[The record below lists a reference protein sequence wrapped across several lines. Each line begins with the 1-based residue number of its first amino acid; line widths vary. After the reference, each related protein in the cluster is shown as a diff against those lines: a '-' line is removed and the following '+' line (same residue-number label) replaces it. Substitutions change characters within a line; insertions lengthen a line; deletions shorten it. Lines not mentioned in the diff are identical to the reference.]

1 VIGRRIAVEGSVA
14 GDVLRT
20 QQPERLA
27 DAPSRLRFALAEHVG
42 AATGLIVPLVFRGE
56 AVGVLAAFDRTVAG
70 PEFSA
75 EDQRLVQ
82 AFAASAATAVM
93 TAQSVAAHG
102 LQRSVEA
109 SERERVRW
117 ARELHDETLQELAA
131 LRIALSSARNSGN
144 ADVLERAA
152 EEAIERA
159 TAAIDALRTLIADIR
174 PASLDELG
182 AGPALEAL
190 VARTQR
196 LTGLTITTEI
206 DLAYEAGREPERHV
220 PELEVALYRLVQ
232 EGLTN
237 AVKHAGDVHVH
248 VAIAESADAVT
259 VVVRDDGPGFV
270 PDADHEGFGLL
281 GIRERVELVGGTLS
295 VRSAPGSGTTLE
307 ATLPARRRGAGQP
320 ARLGV
325 AS

>member
-1 VIGRRIAVEGSVA
+1 
-14 GDVLRT
+14 
-20 QQPERLA
+20 
-27 DAPSRLRFALAEHVG
+27 
-42 AATGLIVPLVFRGE
+42 VPLVFRGE

-70 PEFSA
+70 PEFTA

-82 AFAASAATAVM
+82 AFAATAATAVM
-93 TAQSVAAHG
+93 TAQNVAAHG
-102 LQRSVEA
+102 LRRSVEA
-109 SERERVRW
+109 AERERVRW

-131 LRIALSSARNSGN
+131 LRITLSSARNSGD
-144 ADVLERAA
+144 AVALERAV
-152 EEAIERA
+152 EEAIERV
-159 TAAIDALRTLIADIR
+159 TAAIGALRSLITDMR

-182 AGPALEAL
+182 AGAALEAL
-190 VARTQR
+190 FDRTRR
-196 LTGLTITTEI
+196 LSGVTITTEI
-206 DLAYEAGREPERHV
+206 DLGYEAGREPERHA
-220 PELEVALYRLVQ
+220 PEVEVVIYRFVQ

-237 AVKHAGDVHVH
+237 AVKHAGDVDVH

-259 VVVRDDGPGFV
+259 IVVRDDGPGFV

-307 ATLPARRRGAGQP
+307 ATLPVRRSAAAQ
-320 ARLGV
+320 ATRLHV